1 VNALHGKSRIDA
13 NRRSRRIRA
22 RGLRALIGLFRTF
35 LRPYAWQ
42 LSLIVAL
49 LTIQAVGS
57 LYLPDL
63 NADIVNEGVVK
74 GDIGYIWRTGGLML
88 GIAAALGVVW
98 IVAVYWAS
106 RVSMGVGASIRG
118 AIYRRVQ
125 AFSAA
130 EMNRFG
136 IPSLITRN
144 INDVQ
149 QVEIFLQLTLTLL
162 VVACIM
168 SVGGVIM
175 SVRESAALSLLV
187 VVAIPAIAAL
197 TGALLIALLPLFRS
211 LQVKVDRINQVL
223 REQITG
229 VRVIRAFLRTRS
241 EQDRFRDANAEI
253 TMIGLRAN
261 RISALIA
268 PVLIIILNLSCV
280 GLVWFGGRL
289 VSEGSMPI
297 GNLTAFLVYILQIL
311 LWVTMAVTV
320 ITLAPRAVASAE
332 RIEQVLNAVPAIT
345 DPPRPVLPVRVT
357 GTVEFRHVTFGY
369 AGSERS
375 VLNDLTFILQ
385 PGQTSAII
393 GGTGSGKTTVL
404 NLICRFF
411 ATTAGAVLVN
421 GTDVKQQ
428 SAEQLWSTIGL
439 APQTAFLFSGT
450 VASNLRFGLPE
461 ATDTQLWHA
470 LEVAQAADFVASMPG
485 QLDAKIDQGGS
496 NVSGG
501 QRQRLSIA
509 RALVRNPRL
518 YLFDDCFSA
527 LDPATDARLRAA
539 LRAETR
545 DATVVI
551 VAQRVSTVM
560 HADQIVVID
569 AGSVVGIGTH
579 WQLLADCEPYREIVE
594 SQLGEGAA
602 V

>member
-1 VNALHGKSRIDA
+1 MNALHGKSRIDA